1 MSAIKRLLII
11 AIVVFAMLAV
21 AGCLGQSDRDKA
33 QDKYDRLVIETN
45 DQIAAVWNVS
55 NQQNLHV
62 MSEPE
67 LKVWLTEYRSQ
78 VTALQNDVNV
88 TNAAGGELKAYLS
101 PGSSDYTTMTSNEES
116 LQQNLAAY
124 LRDYNANAGNYNSYY
139 GEEHGKVPLL

>member
-33 QDKYDRLVIETN
+33 QEKYDKLVIETN

-55 NQQNLHV
+55 NQQNLYA
-62 MSEPE
+62 MAEPE
-67 LKVWLTEYRSQ
+67 MKAWLAGYRTQ
-78 VTALQNDVNV
+78 IVALQNDVNV
-88 TNAAGGELKAYLS
+88 TKAAGDELKTYLS
-101 PGSSDYTTMTSNEES
+101 PGSSDYQTMTSNEES

-124 LRDYNANAGNYNSYY
+124 LNNYNSNANGYNDHW
-139 GEEHGKVPLL
+139 GEEHGMVPLL